1 MRPATRSCAVRST
14 PTSTSTSTCS
24 PRRPTTTRSSTC
36 STPSRA
42 RARSTA
48 TPQRRGSPGRVSTR
62 HCSRTRPRASCSARS
77 PSSPASPCRRSSCA
91 NRTGSRATSRSS
103 PARITAGTAHAASSR
118 SATNRSRPCTAPA
131 SPSTTRRVRCCA
143 TASDCSASR
152 PPNGCDMSATPA
164 SPVELAPRRR
174 RRAWPWV
181 LVIFVVLL
189 AAAAV
194 AADVLVRGIAERAI
208 AQELS
213 SALDVPDD
221 ASVEVRI
228 GGGSVLLQAL
238 AGGLDRVDVTVD
250 DLALGPLT
258 GDLTIVAEGVPLDPG
273 AATRELRGRYAIPEE
288 ALSALAPEVAGVT
301 VDSVH
306 VEGSEVVASGTAV
319 IFGATLEL
327 GLGLTPSIVDGD
339 LAVDPTSV
347 RIGADTFTVE
357 QLRANP

>member
-1 MRPATRSCAVRST
+1 
-14 PTSTSTSTCS
+14 
-24 PRRPTTTRSSTC
+24 
-36 STPSRA
+36 
-42 RARSTA
+42 
-48 TPQRRGSPGRVSTR
+48 
-62 HCSRTRPRASCSARS
+62 
-77 PSSPASPCRRSSCA
+77 
-91 NRTGSRATSRSS
+91 
-103 PARITAGTAHAASSR
+103 
-118 SATNRSRPCTAPA
+118 
-131 SPSTTRRVRCCA
+131 
-143 TASDCSASR
+143 
-152 PPNGCDMSATPA
+152 MSATPA

-181 LVIFVVLL
+181 LVILVVLL

-273 AATRELRGRYAIPEE
+273 AATRELRGRYSIPEE
-288 ALSALAPEVAGVT
+288 ALSALAPEVAGAT
-301 VDSVH
+301 VDDVH
-306 VEGSEVVASGTAV
+306 VDGSEVVASGSAV

-347 RIGADTFTVE
+347 RIGADTFTAE
-357 QLRANP
+357 QLRANPLFGGLADAILQQRRVCIADRLPAALTLTSLQAGGSELVATLDASGVPLGGDAFQQRGVCSA